1 MRVEPRTRSV
11 PLRGGPGE
19 PGGPGPGRRP
29 HQTWNLPAPP
39 PRCPASGTPASECLL
54 LEAPAHGCFV
64 SGTRVT
70 EPAPLLAK
78 SRFWPGS
85 ALPRLLC
92 ASEPRCC
99 RRTLGVS
106 CKGGNA
112 GKIPFSLLCRRLLA
126 SQTRFPTL
134 LSLTHP
140 PHMHTGHRVLDL
152 LPGRAP
158 PPARRHLQDPE
169 ARASATLQSQG
180 SASGIPRPVL
190 GHRGRELPPVEP
202 AASNWGCSQVGE
214 RGLRWTECGRGSGLP
229 PGLEPGV
236 GSPGHGLWPLP
247 LPRPFLPQ
255 ERPLLPPASPFL
267 SGSQRLRAGPGRC
280 RQKASGDVDSPG
292 VLAIGWDSAWA
303 PGTGAPAARARSASI
318 ESGNEAPARCEWHF
332 CSSRA
337 QPMRLEKGRA
347 KQLCPGSGL
356 SARRVPGA

>member
-152 LPGRAP
+152 LPGRALLP
-158 PPARRHLQDPE
+158 QGGTFRTLRPGHPLPCR
-169 ARASATLQSQG
+169 ARALLQES
-180 SASGIPRPVL
+180 
-190 GHRGRELPPVEP
+190 RGRSLDTEAGSCHLLNPQHLTGAAAKSGSVDCGGLSVEGG
-202 AASNWGCSQVGE
+202 AASPQDWSLGWGALDTACGRSPFPGPSFP
-214 RGLRWTECGRGSGLP
+214 RSGLSFLPHPPSFLALRGSGQVPAGADKRHQEMLTLLEYWQLGGTRP
-229 PGLEPGV
+229 GLPGLERRQPG
-236 GSPGHGLWPLP
+236 L
-247 LPRPFLPQ
+247 
-255 ERPLLPPASPFL
+255 
-267 SGSQRLRAGPGRC
+267 
-280 RQKASGDVDSPG
+280 
-292 VLAIGWDSAWA
+292 
-303 PGTGAPAARARSASI
+303 GAHP
-318 ESGNEAPARCEWHF
+318 
-332 CSSRA
+332 
-337 QPMRLEKGRA
+337 
-347 KQLCPGSGL
+347 
-356 SARRVPGA
+356 